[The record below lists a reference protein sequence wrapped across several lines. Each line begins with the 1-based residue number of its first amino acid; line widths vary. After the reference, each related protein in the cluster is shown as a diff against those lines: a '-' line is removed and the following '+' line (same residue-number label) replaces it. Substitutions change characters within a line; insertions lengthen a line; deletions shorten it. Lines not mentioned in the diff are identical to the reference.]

1 MIVRALNFPT
11 RTKEEKERN
20 VGWIQIKRMALHAY
34 SIPTFLLYFFPGI
47 KIKNKEQGQGN
58 WKKTLW
64 QVINYVTGM
73 T

>member
-1 MIVRALNFPT
+1 
-11 RTKEEKERN
+11 
-20 VGWIQIKRMALHAY
+20 MALHAY

-47 KIKNKEQGQGN
+47 KIKNKEQRQGN
-58 WKKTLW
+58 WKKTPW